1 MQDFG
6 IEEKKKIIIDEVSN
20 NNKFSKNLLDLLL
33 LLGSLGFLF
42 VGISSFMNYNILFF
56 INTDSISFFPQGL
69 VMSFYG
75 FFGLIF
81 SLNQIL
87 IHYWK
92 IGEGYNVFNKVNDE
106 MIIHRL
112 RYPIAGD
119 NIYLVYKII
128 DIVCNKSFLII

>member
-6 IEEKKKIIIDEVSN
+6 VEEKKRIIVDELTDN
-20 NNKFSKNLLDLLL
+20 DKFSKNLLDLLL
-33 LLGSLGFLF
+33 LLGSIGFLL
-42 VGISSFMNYNILFF
+42 VGISSFIDYNILFF
-56 INTDSISFFPQGL
+56 INADSIVFFPQGL

-81 SLNQIL
+81 SLNQIF

-92 IGEGYNVFNKVNDE
+92 IGQGYNVFNKVNGE

-112 RYPIAGD
+112 RYPLAGD

-128 DIVCNKSFLII
+128 DIVWNKYFFE